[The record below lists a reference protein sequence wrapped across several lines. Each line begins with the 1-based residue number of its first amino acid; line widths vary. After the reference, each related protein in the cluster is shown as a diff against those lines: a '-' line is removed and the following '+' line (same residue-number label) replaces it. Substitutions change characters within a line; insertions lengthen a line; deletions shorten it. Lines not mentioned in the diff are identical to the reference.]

1 VKICYLGDVGKEV
14 TLYSNYFRLTTP
26 TNAVVQTYHIDFEP
40 NIEAVALRRKMIYT
54 IDGLFDKPFIFD
66 GMSNIKTT
74 STLREERIFLVK
86 NPSDES
92 DVQIKIRHTGEI
104 PWGSHEMMRM
114 YNTQMRKNMRHIGY
128 VLMGRNYF
136 DKTSKKA
143 ILEFNIELW
152 PGIVS
157 AINQHDGGI
166 LMVIDSSTK
175 FVRAETVLQLLIK
188 IRQQS
193 GDNWLEAAKKELCGA
208 IIMTSYNSKT
218 YRVHDLNKDMNPL
231 NTFTRNDKQISF
243 VDYYKQSYGVVI
255 RQNTQPLIECL
266 PNARDRRAG
275 RLEKILLVPELCSL
289 TGLTDKMR
297 SDFNLMRKI
306 GDVSRLPPEQRAI
319 ALNEFITKVVSN
331 PDVKKDMNE
340 WGLQFDPELVQLPGR
355 LLGCEKIFMGGDDDY
370 SAQTFNQKAGDFSKE
385 IRSKQLHAICTI
397 TRWVVV
403 ADPRNHALVDD
414 FCNTLKRV
422 CGPMGIN
429 LCAPKRE
436 LINDDRINTYVQV
449 CQRYGPPCE
458 MIVLLVPNNNKD
470 RYDAIKKIC
479 YCDNP
484 MPSQVVVNR
493 TIAKK
498 QMLMS
503 VCTKIA
509 IQMACKMGGEP
520 WALKIPVSFD
530 NLLTFFKIKN

>member
-1 VKICYLGDVGKEV
+1 MYCLGDAGKEIA
-14 TLYSNYFRLTTP
+14 LYSNYFRLTTP

-40 NIEAVALRRKMIYT
+40 NIEAIYLRRKMIYSIT
-54 IDGLFDKPFIFD
+54 ELFDKPFIFD

-74 STLREERIFLVK
+74 SVQREDRSVVVQ
-86 NPSDES
+86 NPADQS
-92 DVQIKIRHTGEI
+92 DVHIKIRHTGEI

-114 YNTQMRKNMRHIGY
+114 YNTQMRKNLRHIGY

-136 DKTSKKA
+136 DRRSKKT
-143 ILEFNIELW
+143 IPEFNIELW

-175 FVRAETVLQLLIK
+175 FVRAETVLQLLSK
-188 IRQQS
+188 IRQQA
-193 GDNWLEAAKKELCGA
+193 GDNWLEAAKKELCGS
-208 IIMTSYNSKT
+208 IVMTSYNSKT
-218 YRVHDLNKDMNPL
+218 YRVDDLNPNINPTT
-231 NTFTRNDKQISF
+231 TFRKNDKEISLI
-243 VDYYKQSYGVVI
+243 DYYKQSYDVVI
-255 RQNTQPLIECL
+255 RQHTQPLLECL

-275 RLEKILLVPELCSL
+275 RTEKIWLVPELCSM

-306 GDVSRLPPEQRAI
+306 GDVSRLPPDQRVN
-319 ALNEFITKVVSN
+319 ALTEFISKVSSN
-331 PDVKKDMNE
+331 PDVKKEMDD
-340 WGLQFDPELVQLPGR
+340 WGLAFERQLVEVQARQLM
-355 LLGCEKIFMGGDDDY
+355 CEKIFTGNDDEY
-370 SAQTFNQKAGDFSKE
+370 SAQTFNQRMGDFSKE
-385 IRSKQLHAICTI
+385 IRSKQLHAMCTI
-397 TRWVVV
+397 NRWVLV
-403 ADPRNHALVDD
+403 ADPKNHGLVEE
-414 FCNTLKRV
+414 FCQTLKRV
-422 CGPMGIN
+422 CTPMGIN
-429 LCAPKRE
+429 LFQPKRE
-436 LINDDRINTYVQV
+436 LLQDDRINTYVQV

-479 YCDNP
+479 YCENP
-484 MPSQVVVNR
+484 MPSQVVVHR
-493 TIAKK
+493 TIVKK

-530 NLLTFFKIKN
+530 N